1 MRGILYPKLA
11 FENIKKNSQ
20 SYVPYMLTCVL
31 TVAMYYIMK
40 SLSMN
45 KGLVNLMGEAEVAYT
60 LKLGTHV
67 IEIFSFI
74 FLFYTNSFLMKNRK
88 KEFGLFN
95 ILGMEKKHIARIIA
109 WENIYVTVIS
119 LAAGFGAGILLDKLM
134 YVILLRILGAEI
146 ALGFYISE
154 KAIIH
159 TAVLFGILFFL
170 IFLNALRMIH
180 LSKPIELLKGGNT
193 GEKEPKAKWLA
204 ALLGILCLGGG
215 YYIAVTVKNPVT
227 ALTLFFGAVLLVIA
241 GTYLTFTAGSIALLK
256 ILKANK
262 RYYYRTNHF
271 ISISGMLYRMKQNAV
286 GLANIC
292 ILCTM
297 VLVMISSTSSLMIGS
312 EDILNKRY
320 PMQINIYQ
328 ILGDENDR
336 EKMVELVHSKA
347 DEADIEITA
356 EKDCLYLEFA
366 VVFDGKDS

>member
-109 WENIYVTVIS
+109 WENIYVTFIS

-154 KAIIH
+154 KA
-159 TAVLFGILFFL
+159 
-170 IFLNALRMIH
+170 
-180 LSKPIELLKGGNT
+180 
-193 GEKEPKAKWLA
+193 
-204 ALLGILCLGGG
+204 
-215 YYIAVTVKNPVT
+215 
-227 ALTLFFGAVLLVIA
+227 
-241 GTYLTFTAGSIALLK
+241 
-256 ILKANK
+256 
-262 RYYYRTNHF
+262 
-271 ISISGMLYRMKQNAV
+271 
-286 GLANIC
+286 
-292 ILCTM
+292 
-297 VLVMISSTSSLMIGS
+297 
-312 EDILNKRY
+312 
-320 PMQINIYQ
+320 
-328 ILGDENDR
+328 DR
-336 EKMVELVHSKA
+336 KS
-347 DEADIEITA
+347 
-356 EKDCLYLEFA
+356 
-366 VVFDGKDS
+366 VV